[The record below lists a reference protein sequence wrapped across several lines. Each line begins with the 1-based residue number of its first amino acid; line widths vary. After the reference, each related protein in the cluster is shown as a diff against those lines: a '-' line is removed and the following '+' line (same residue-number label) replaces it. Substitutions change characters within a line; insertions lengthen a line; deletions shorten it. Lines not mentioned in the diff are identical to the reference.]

1 MSAGE
6 TTTRY
11 MCVAREHVNGDGL
24 SHGHFTVWQGTW
36 GYCPSQKPGDGHDW
50 QAISDVLHGS
60 PEEISHRIRHY
71 LQSHVAGDAASH
83 TGGVSAR

>member
-1 MSAGE
+1 VSVGE

-36 GYCPSQKPGDGHDW
+36 GYCPSQRPGDGHEW

-71 LQSHVAGDAASH
+71 LQTHLAGEAVKVVES
-83 TGGVSAR
+83 VQAR

>member
-1 MSAGE
+1 VSDGE

-36 GYCPSQKPGDGHDW
+36 GYCPSQRPGDGHEW

-71 LQSHVAGDAASH
+71 LQTHLAGEAANVVES
-83 TGGVSAR
+83 VPAR